1 MKPIEI
7 YLNES
12 LYHDNEIIEEGFKD
26 FIRKF
31 AITAA
36 VATSCLTAVAKP
48 IVVNNPDNVVKTQKE
63 ILVKAEKDTKKD
75 CKLFIANGSSE
86 ARATQTAN
94 NAFVANFGRR
104 AKILDTQIIQTKMN
118 NGKPLFKCVII
129 YTEDV
134 K

>member
-12 LYHDNEIIEEGFKD
+12 LYHNDEIIEEGFKD

-48 IVVNNPDNVVKTQKE
+48 IVVNNPDKVIDTQKE

-75 CKLFIANGSSE
+75 CKLFIAKGSSE
-86 ARATQTAN
+86 AWAKQTAN
-94 NAFVANFGRR
+94 NAFVAKFGRS
-104 AKILDTQIIQTKMN
+104 AKILDTQIIQTKMD

-129 YTEDV
+129 YTDAE
-134 K
+134 